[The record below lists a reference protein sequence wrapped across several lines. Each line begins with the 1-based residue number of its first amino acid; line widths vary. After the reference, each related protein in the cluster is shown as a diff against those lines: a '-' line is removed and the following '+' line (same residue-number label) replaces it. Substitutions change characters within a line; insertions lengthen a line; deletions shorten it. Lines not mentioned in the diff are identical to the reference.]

1 MLQNVISIKP
11 TSTLEDVDLYYT
23 ELYRYINQDATVHV
37 SLPKLLKKHYL
48 GLVPAL
54 IQLVSTWVRYE
65 KSGKLLLSI
74 SPNAS
79 AEEIDEL
86 YENELIYPLT
96 ALVWNKNEVYDKGG
110 SINLRSLLREKNR
123 EVTSKMKSVKAF
135 KGYKLPLIV
144 SDHIAGANLPVFEAN
159 NDFKNEE
166 EIKESLRPAVNEML
180 NYILSL
186 KSEHDTVLSDLKKI
200 TFELMKNTFEWG
212 RTDEDNVSL
221 DPNLRGVLFKFFKN
235 RRKTLVND
243 FKEHPG
249 VVNYL
254 NNKLLKENALGELY
268 FLEMSV
274 FDSGVG
280 FIDKFKSLNPST
292 KLSDVDI
299 VKTCMIKH
307 NTSAKGL
314 EKEDKGIGLDR
325 VLKTLNKKGFLRIR
339 TGTVCLYR
347 DLIANNYLELEKG
360 DVAKMELF
368 DWNKESNSKYT
379 AFPSAAGAVITILY
393 PLSTQSE

>member
-1 MLQNVISIKP
+1 
-11 TSTLEDVDLYYT
+11 
-23 ELYRYINQDATVHV
+23 
-37 SLPKLLKKHYL
+37 
-48 GLVPAL
+48 
-54 IQLVSTWVRYE
+54 
-65 KSGKLLLSI
+65 
-74 SPNAS
+74 
-79 AEEIDEL
+79 
-86 YENELIYPLT
+86 
-96 ALVWNKNEVYDKGG
+96 
-110 SINLRSLLREKNR
+110 
-123 EVTSKMKSVKAF
+123 
-135 KGYKLPLIV
+135 
-144 SDHIAGANLPVFEAN
+144 
-159 NDFKNEE
+159 
-166 EIKESLRPAVNEML
+166 
-180 NYILSL
+180 
-186 KSEHDTVLSDLKKI
+186 
-200 TFELMKNTFEWG
+200 MKNTFEWG

>member
-23 ELYRYINQDATVHV
+23 ELYRYIKQDATVHV